1 MFASVDDDTA
11 TGQENEAMDT
21 NIEVIEGEIMSAT
34 DTLLDD
40 LDLEIIVGEE
50 ASDAEVIAAMTSED
64 EAAIDILVETD
75 AAHTA
80 AAADSV
86 IDVATTAPVTA
97 KPKKERKAAAAKAPK
112 AERDPANLPAEMF
125 VLDTSAVPAD
135 LDANKAHVLTLCP
148 QQKKIAEKFDNLF
161 TAIAA
166 GKKPSVYTM
175 VCFDVLS
182 AKGSATSIELIAA
195 LKATASR
202 SGGAYNDGTARSQ
215 VGQMMALFHAVGIAT
230 RSGNTLTFN
239 ATSKIAERLKAL

>member
-1 MFASVDDDTA
+1 
-11 TGQENEAMDT
+11 MDT
-21 NIEVIEGEIMSAT
+21 NIEVIGGEVMSAT

-40 LDLEIIVGEE
+40 LDLEIIAGEE
-50 ASDAEVIAAMTSED
+50 ATDEEVLAALTAED
-64 EAAIDILVETD
+64 EATIDVLVETD

-86 IDVATTAPVTA
+86 IDVTSTATPE
-97 KPKKERKAAAAKAPK
+97 KQKKERKAAAPKTPKAPK

-135 LDANKAHVLTLCP
+135 LDANKAHVLTLRP

-175 VCFDVLS
+175 ACFDVLS

-239 ATSKIAERLKAL
+239 ANSKIAERLKAL